1 MFDCMITVK
10 HQELVH
16 IMITGNDFEYQKI
29 KTEKKKY
36 EKPKIMDDNN
46 FQ

>member
-1 MFDCMITVK
+1 MRILVPTYNCMITVK

-29 KTEKKKY
+29 KTEKKNVKNQ
-36 EKPKIMDDNN
+36 K
-46 FQ
+46 